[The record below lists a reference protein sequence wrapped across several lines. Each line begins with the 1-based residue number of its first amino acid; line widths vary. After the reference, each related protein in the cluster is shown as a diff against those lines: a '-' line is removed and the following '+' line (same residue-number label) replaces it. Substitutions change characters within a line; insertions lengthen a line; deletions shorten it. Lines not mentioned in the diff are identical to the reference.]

1 MTKDKDCRISPRKS
15 LNKQQAQRS
24 TITNSEDEEEG
35 NMITRTAILY
45 YIKYPVFDKKLW
57 YKEIVKYGP
66 YIGGGESIE
75 FIPEEAQI
83 LDLLGIF

>member
-1 MTKDKDCRISPRKS
+1 MRKGGIW
-15 LNKQQAQRS
+15 LP
-24 TITNSEDEEEG
+24 E
-35 NMITRTAILY
+35 LPY